1 MVYKSFDKK
10 TGSGANVIEQVA
22 EELHKPVPKKFKR
35 RKVYARFKDN
45 IWAADLAE
53 MESLSSKNKNVKY
66 LLCVIDVFTKYAWV
80 KPLKVKKGK
89 TVLNAFMEI
98 VNESN
103 RKPNKLWVDQGREFY
118 NKLMQEWL
126 DNNDILMYSTHNEGK
141 SVIAERFIK
150 TLKSK
155 IYKKMTANNN
165 KSYLPYW
172 NKLVDLYNN
181 TYHHFINKRPINADY
196 SAFTENIETSPKA
209 PKFKVNDR
217 VRITTHKNIFSK
229 GYTEN
234 SSREIFI
241 IDIVLKTNPWTYK
254 LKNLNGEK
262 IIGSFY
268 EKELLLSV
276 L

>member
-1 MVYKSFDKK
+1 MKDRAYEIARNRKYDGYQRALASMVYKFFDKK
-10 TGSGANVIEQVA
+10 TGSGASVNEQLA
-22 EELHKPVPKKFKR
+22 EEVHKQVTKKFKR

-80 KPLKVKKGK
+80 KPLKDKKGK
-89 TVLNAFMEI
+89 TVLNAFIEI

-155 IYKKMTANNN
+155 IYKKMTANDN
-165 KSYLPYW
+165 KSCLP
-172 NKLVDLYNN
+172 
-181 TYHHFINKRPINADY
+181 
-196 SAFTENIETSPKA
+196 
-209 PKFKVNDR
+209 
-217 VRITTHKNIFSK
+217 
-229 GYTEN
+229 
-234 SSREIFI
+234 
-241 IDIVLKTNPWTYK
+241 
-254 LKNLNGEK
+254 
-262 IIGSFY
+262 
-268 EKELLLSV
+268 
-276 L
+276 